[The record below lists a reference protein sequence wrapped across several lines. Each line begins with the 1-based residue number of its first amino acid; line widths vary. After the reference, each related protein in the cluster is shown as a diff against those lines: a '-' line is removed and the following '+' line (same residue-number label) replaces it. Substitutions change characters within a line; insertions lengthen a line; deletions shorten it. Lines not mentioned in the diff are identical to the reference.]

1 MRNITAIMQR
11 ELLALFCSPIA
22 YVVLAGFLLITGI
35 GMLVGRTFEPGKPAT
50 LRAIFELAPFVLTII
65 IPAITMRAISE
76 EYRTGTIESL
86 TTAPVTE
93 SEFVLGKYCA
103 GVVFLLVMLLGTSAY
118 LVLMEVFGNPDWGA
132 SLSAYLGLL
141 FLGMLYLAVGLMTS
155 SLTSNQIIAWIS
167 AAIPLLLLA
176 FLTLWIVTKT
186 DGVARVI
193 AQQMNFKGRFDEFAR
208 GIVSLGGVV
217 FFVGSI
223 LVFLFITI
231 KIVESRRW
239 R

>member
-35 GMLVGRTFEPGKPAT
+35 LMVFAQAFEPGKPAS
-50 LRAIFELAPFVLTII
+50 LRAIFFYAPYVLTVI

-86 TTAPVTE
+86 VTAPVSE
-93 SEFVLGKYCA
+93 SQLVLGKYFA
-103 GVVFLLVMLLGTSAY
+103 GVFFLVVMLLGTLAY

-141 FLGMLYLAVGLMTS
+141 LLGMLYLAVGLLTS
-155 SLTSNQIIAWIS
+155 SLTNNQIVAWI
-167 AAIPLLLLA
+167 AGAIPLLLLSI
-176 FLTLWIVTKT
+176 LTLWIVTQT
-186 DGVARVI
+186 EGIPRVI
-193 AQQMNFKGRFDEFAR
+193 AQQIDFKSRFDEFAR
-208 GIVSLGGVV
+208 GIVALDGVV

-223 LVFLFITI
+223 LVLLFLTI